1 MHLSNNG
8 RLPVHLNQQ
17 LNFKK
22 VSTVHSHSTR
32 QANAIHIPRFS
43 TAKCQRSFKY
53 IGTKIWNNI
62 PQELK
67 DYPYSKFKITS
78 KKQLIQKYVS
88 STS

>member
-8 RLPVHLNQQ
+8 RLLLHLNQQ
-17 LNFKK
+17 QNFKK
-22 VSTVHSHSTR
+22 VSTVHSPSTR

-43 TAKCQRSFKY
+43 TAKCQRSLKY
-53 IGTKIWNNI
+53 IRTKIWNI

-67 DYPYSKFKITS
+67 DYPHPKFEITYQ
-78 KKQLIQKYVS
+78 KQLIQKYVS